1 MAPQSEFQCAAC
13 GTPLPRGLQRCW
25 LCYQPL
31 AKTHSVEPPILAE
44 MVLPPALSVTKQN
57 VGVVIAAI
65 LFLPA
70 VFVAILIGCTTGW
83 NMPVS
88 PTTNYRGY
96 AQQGAALYGALIS
109 GVVVAF
115 IYGVVLATIL
125 LSPAFR
131 ACRIEPAEERTATPK
146 IRPY

>member
-1 MAPQSEFQCAAC
+1 MPS
-13 GTPLPRGLQRCW
+13 G
-25 LCYQPL
+25 
-31 AKTHSVEPPILAE
+31 KPPILAE
-44 MVLPPALSVTKQN
+44 IVLPPGPGRGARQSV
-57 VGVVIAAI
+57 GLVIAVI

-70 VFVAILIGCTTGW
+70 IFVAMLIGCTAGW

-88 PTTNYRGY
+88 TTTNFPGY

-125 LSPAFR
+125 LSPA
-131 ACRIEPAEERTATPK
+131 IRTHRVNRLRTGQ
-146 IRPY
+146 